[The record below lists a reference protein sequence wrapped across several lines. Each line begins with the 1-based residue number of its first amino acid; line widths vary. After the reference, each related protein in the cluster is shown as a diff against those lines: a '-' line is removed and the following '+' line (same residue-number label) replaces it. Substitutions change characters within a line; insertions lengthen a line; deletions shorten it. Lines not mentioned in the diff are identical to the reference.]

1 MSREEIKFSDEM
13 SAAFPKRNPLPE
25 LLMRTLQFMEKHGCV
40 RTRRDG
46 VRYMTVYPEP
56 ENSNLTTTAF
66 YVPDPADTALWT
78 KSDLPEVNDRLSI
91 FLRTGGDGSW
101 AGLWQD
107 DNGEQ
112 RIVHLGSGSG
122 SVMLCVLTEN
132 MEDLLRLLA
141 IGYDELC
148 WPEQFPNTPDE
159 VREDEYDDDD
169 DYPPPPLLFRH
180 YVESILGLSIPAR
193 ASEIVTKTV
202 SMDEAESSDP
212 FWNWLKLLDENN
224 R

>member
-1 MSREEIKFSDEM
+1 MKFTDELA
-13 SAAFPKRNPLPE
+13 AAFTERNPMPE
-25 LLMRTLQFMEKHGCV
+25 LLRQTLRFMEEHSCV

-46 VRYMTVYPEP
+46 VRYMTLHPEP
-56 ENSNLTTTAF
+56 ENSDLATTAF
-66 YVPDPADTALWT
+66 YVPVPADTARWT
-78 KSDLPEVNDRLSI
+78 GRDDSEVNDRLSI

-101 AGLWQD
+101 AGLWLD

-122 SVMLCVLTEN
+122 SVMLSVLTESV
-132 MEDLLRLLA
+132 EDLLRLLA

-148 WPEQFPNTPDE
+148 WPEQFQRTPDE
-159 VREDEYDDDD
+159 VRADEYDGY

-180 YVESILGLSIPAR
+180 YVERILRLSIPKR
-193 ASEIVTKTV
+193 ASEIVFSTV
-202 SMDEAESSDP
+202 SMDELESDDP
-212 FWNWLKLLDENN
+212 FWNWLKLLDE